1 MTRCWLVVGEGGLLR
16 FPFPRPIRGPRR
28 PWEIYPTYVCVTE
41 QCNAEMPCHI
51 AQLRYL
57 RVE

>member
-1 MTRCWLVVGEGGLLR
+1 MVVGKGGLLR
-16 FPFPRPIRGPRR
+16 GPFIYPIRGSRR
-28 PWEIYPTYVCVTE
+28 RWEIYSSYMCVTE

-57 RVE
+57 RVK